1 MLKSLFPEYV
11 KKWFAPLVKKVA
23 ETINGS
29 AEKPKYLFKA
39 MLKETFSPDLKWGS
53 LSSNG
58 SVVAADIVSMNS
70 SLPLKKR
77 DSMGKATGDI
87 PKSGMKLVL
96 TEKQLSDIDIMKAK
110 GGKEAE
116 VVRKIFADVKRVI
129 GGVEERIEYMFLT
142 GLSNGILVVPSE
154 DTTGTGIRADFGHP
168 DSQKFGVRKKWLE
181 DTSTVLD
188 DIENVISRAEAK
200 GRTLAY
206 MFLDGATFN
215 VIRKS
220 AQVRSLYSADLQISD
235 PANVPIPSKKKVR
248 ELILDEYG
256 LTIQIIDRTVM
267 LEKNGKQNPV
277 KPWAAGSV
285 AFLTSLEAGELQYGT
300 LAEEN
305 HPVEGVSYSK
315 ANSYTLV
322 SKYHKNDPVREF
334 TSSQALV
341 IPVIDVD
348 NLFLMDTNEAQVV
361 DGAEV
366 EGDANITI
374 WGQSLV
380 KADVINAMET
390 IEHPVAADIT
400 DADLIKEINKL
411 SDAEEADL
419 KEILEVA

>member
-11 KKWFAPLVKKVA
+11 KKWFAPLIKQVA

-29 AEKPKYLFKA
+29 VEKPKYLFKA
-39 MLKETFSPDLKWGS
+39 MLKETYSPDLKWGS

-58 SVVAADIVSMNS
+58 SVVAADIVSMDT

-142 GLSNGILVVPSE
+142 GLSNGVLVVPSE
-154 DTTGTGIRADFGHP
+154 ETTGTGIRADFGHP
-168 DSQKFGVRKKWLE
+168 DAQKFGVKVKWT
-181 DTSTVLD
+181 DSNAKVLD
-188 DIENVISRAEAK
+188 DIENVISKAEAK
-200 GRTLAY
+200 GRTLAH

-215 VIRKS
+215 IIRKS
-220 AQVRSLYSADLQISD
+220 AQVRSLYASDLQISD
-235 PANVPIPSKKKVR
+235 VSNVPVPSKKKVR

-256 LTIQIIDRTVM
+256 LSIQVIDRAVV
-267 LEKNGKQNPV
+267 LEKNGKRNPV

-285 AFLTSLEAGELQYGT
+285 AFLTSMEAGELQYGT

-334 TSSQALV
+334 TTSQALV

-361 DGAEV
+361 DELET

-380 KADVINAMET
+380 KADVISGMET
-390 IEHPVAADIT
+390 IKRPVSADIT
-400 DADLIKEINKL
+400 DANLIKAINEL
-411 SDAEEADL
+411 SDAKEADL
-419 KEILEVA
+419 KKILEVS